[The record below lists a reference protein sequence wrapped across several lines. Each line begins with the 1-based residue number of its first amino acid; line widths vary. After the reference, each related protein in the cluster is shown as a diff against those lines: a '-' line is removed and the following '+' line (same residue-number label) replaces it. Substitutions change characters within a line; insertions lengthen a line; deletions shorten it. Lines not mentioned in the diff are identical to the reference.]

1 MMREA
6 MEKILDR
13 QNLLSREMEIVV
25 DEMMTGTVSDV
36 EMAGFLTALRMKGET
51 VEEMI
56 GGARAL
62 RRRAETVKGIEGKLL
77 MDTCGTGGDGIDTF
91 NISTGVAFILAAA
104 GIHVAKHGNR
114 AVSSQSGSADVLEA
128 LGVNLDLTPQQVVT
142 CVNEEQ
148 IGFFF
153 APNFHR
159 AMKAVANTRR
169 TLGIRTVF
177 NILGPLSNPAHATIQ
192 MIGVY
197 DAELVQPMAKALRGL
212 GVKNALVVHGLD
224 GMDEITVTDK
234 TVVCE
239 VKEGKIES
247 YELDPRVFAI
257 PFRRLEELRGGDAQE
272 NAAILNQ
279 IFEGEKGAKREIL
292 LLNSGAALYLAKKA
306 PSIRAGMELAA
317 YLIDSG
323 EVKRKLKQFAD
334 LTRRLS

>member
-1 MMREA
+1 MIREA
-6 MEKILDR
+6 MQKVLDY
-13 QNLLSREMEIVV
+13 QNLLSEEMEMAV
-25 DEMMTGTVSDV
+25 DAMMTGAVSDI

-62 RRRAETVKGIEGKLL
+62 RKRAEAVVGIEGELL

-104 GIHVAKHGNR
+104 GIHVVKHGNR
-114 AVSSQSGSADVLEA
+114 AVSSRSGSADVLEA
-128 LGVNLDLTPQQVVT
+128 LGVNLNLTPEQVVA

-148 IGFFF
+148 FGFFF
-153 APNFHR
+153 APKFHQ

-177 NILGPLSNPAHATIQ
+177 NILGPLSNPANATIQ

-197 DAELVQPMAKALRGL
+197 DLNLVRPMAEALRGL

-224 GMDEITVTDK
+224 GMDEITVTNR
-234 TVVCE
+234 TMVCE
-239 VKEGKIES
+239 VKDGKIES
-247 YELDPRVFAI
+247 YELDPRIFGLPI
-257 PFRRLEELRGGDAQE
+257 RNLKELKGGDPQE
-272 NAAILNQ
+272 NAVILDR
-279 IFEGEKGAKREIL
+279 IFAGEMGAKREIL

-306 PSIRAGMELAA
+306 SSIQAGIELAA
-317 YLIDSG
+317 ALIDSG
-323 EVKRKLKQFAD
+323 EVGKKVKQFSD

>member
-1 MMREA
+1 MIREA
-6 MEKILDR
+6 MEKILDH
-13 QNLLSREMEIVV
+13 QDLLSREMEIVV
-25 DEMMTGTVSDV
+25 DEMMTGDVSDI

-51 VEEMI
+51 VEEII

-62 RRRAETVKGIEGKLL
+62 RRRAETVEGIEGTLL

-104 GIHVAKHGNR
+104 GVYVVKHGNR

-153 APNFHR
+153 APKFHR

-197 DAELVQPMAKALRGL
+197 DAELLQPIAKALCGL
-212 GVKNALVVHGLD
+212 GVKNAMVVHGLD
-224 GMDEITVTDK
+224 GMDEITVTNK
-234 TVVCE
+234 TMVCE
-239 VKEGKIES
+239 VKEGEIES
-247 YELDPRVFAI
+247 YELDPRIFEI
-257 PFRRLEELRGGDAQE
+257 PFRSLEEVRGGDAQE
-272 NAAILNQ
+272 NAEILNQ
-279 IFEGEKGAKREIL
+279 IFAGEMGAKREIL
-292 LLNSGAALYLAKKA
+292 LLNSGAALYVAKKT
-306 PSIRAGMELAA
+306 PSIQAGIELAA
-317 YLIDSG
+317 HLIDSG
-323 EVKRKLKQFAD
+323 EVKRKLKQFGD